1 MPGTHLPVP
10 AKAIM
15 KELSPAWTQKGEDVL
30 EVRCGTCDGA
40 KSRRIEWPS
49 PRGEEKDASET
60 AADLEATRAEVF
72 MRQAIARKMDDW
84 PQKKC
89 RESRPAR
96 STDGSASRH
105 VECDDHG
112 RASLF
117 SS

>member
-15 KELSPAWTQKGEDVL
+15 KDLSPAWTQEGEDVL
-30 EVRCGTCDGA
+30 EIRCGTCDGA
-40 KSRRIEWPS
+40 KRRRIEWPS

-60 AADLEATRAEVF
+60 AADLEVTGVEVF
-72 MRQAIARKMDDW
+72 MRQAIARKMNDW
-84 PQKKC
+84 PQKER

-96 STDGSASRH
+96 STDGGATCH
-105 VECDDHG
+105 VECDDHSRG
-112 RASLF
+112 SPF